1 MAAGKRDRDRAGKS
15 ERPPAGVSPRRRQAL
30 ATRSAVIDAAQDLF
44 LRGGYT
50 ATTIEAVAAAA
61 GVAASTVYFVFGSK
75 RGVLQ
80 AIRQRWHEQSQ
91 FKLILDEAGRLES
104 AAERIELLARGTRRQ
119 WEEGPAMVRIYRGAA
134 AADPEA
140 ADELRRALAGRRA
153 ALDRFVAGMRGLLP
167 PDREPADGS
176 AILRALCSYEVYE
189 ELVTASGWTGDRYEA
204 WLAAT
209 LKAQL
214 LDP

>member
-1 MAAGKRDRDRAGKS
+1 MTAGKQVRDRAG
-15 ERPPAGVSPRRRQAL
+15 RPTSPRRRQAL
-30 ATRSAVIDAAQDLF
+30 ATRAAVIDAAQALF

-50 ATTIEAVAAAA
+50 ATTIEAIAAAA

-80 AIRQRWHEQSQ
+80 GIRERWHEQSQ
-91 FKLILDEAGRLES
+91 IKLVLGEAGRLES
-104 AAERIELLARGTRRQ
+104 AAERIEVLAGGTRRQ
-119 WEEGPAMVRIYRGAA
+119 WEAGPAMIPIYRGAA
-134 AADPEA
+134 AADAEA
-140 ADELRRALAGRRA
+140 ADELRTALAGRRA
-153 ALDRFVAGMRGLLP
+153 ALDRFVAGMSGLLRP
-167 PDREPADGS
+167 GCSAADAA

-189 ELVTASGWTGDRYEA
+189 ELVTVSGWTGEHYEA

-214 LDP
+214 LERAAVL